1 MSNGRTRIAQITL
14 IVTCSAIAAL
24 VRPTSA
30 KDEESSILVK
40 KPSAA
45 VTEGP
50 VLPPPSK
57 PTKEI
62 FPPQQT
68 PQQPAKPVAKRPFMQ
83 PAEPREPARGQL
95 TAESEPMPVP
105 PGAPTVP
112 PAPTIS
118 GPAVHAAPPIDYD
131 THHKARRMY
140 RSGQVQLVMVTQN
153 PADGC
158 CYEIPLCVPACCT
171 GDPVVSGGRGIL
183 GRGVVEYCWSCGFK
197 AKVKFRHI
205 LGDVKV
211 DYEVD

>member
-1 MSNGRTRIAQITL
+1 MTNGRTRIAQLVL
-14 IVTCSAIAAL
+14 IVTGSAIAAWDC
-24 VRPTSA
+24 PTIA
-30 KDEESSILVK
+30 KDEEASVLVK
-40 KPSAA
+40 KPAA
-45 VTEGP
+45 AITEGP

-57 PTKEI
+57 PTKDI
-62 FPPQQT
+62 LP

-83 PAEPREPARGQL
+83 PAEPREPGRGQL
-95 TAESEPMPVP
+95 TANSEPMPVP
-105 PGAPTVP
+105 PGAPTTP
-112 PAPTIS
+112 PAEITS
-118 GPAVHAAPPIDYD
+118 GPAVHATPPIDYD

-140 RSGQVQLVMVTQN
+140 RSGQVQVVMVTQD

-197 AKVKFRHI
+197 AKVKFRHV